1 MAMEENEESKSYQ
14 YTILLLGLAS
24 LLLATASVYIIEIL
38 SVNYGLG
45 LGAALQ
51 SIADKANV
59 TRNLTTVVSLST
71 NLHAAINESYILALI
86 AFGMMGAALVMYIM
100 RYRRFGAMSRRYL
113 LLHTTLTLIYA
124 GLLYIILSSFQISFT
139 SIYFL
144 LLWAALAVSLVID
157 LYMEFAAHSPQ
168 AAAPRPGKGG
178 MRIEPGAPY
187 TNLLNL
193 RDSIFSKLS
202 GDVRVVDKHFNSDAI
217 SNLHRL
223 LETSLTNI
231 KKLEVLTSREMFDA
245 KFNDNYTDFKNELTN
260 AGVQLEFMLM
270 SDKDSVAQH
279 ERFIFDDERA
289 YKIPPLNII
298 NKKSEH
304 IVSLRVGE
312 ARSRFDSLMRN
323 ATKYDNFVVK
333 QARGPG

>member
-1 MAMEENEESKSYQ
+1 MEENEESKSYQ

>member
-1 MAMEENEESKSYQ
+1 MASEENEESKTYQ

-24 LLLATASVYIIEIL
+24 TLLAAASIYIIEIL
-38 SVNYGLG
+38 SVNYGVG
-45 LGAALQ
+45 LGAAVQ
-51 SIADKANV
+51 SIADRTNV
-59 TRNLTTVVSLST
+59 TRNLTTVVNLSG
-71 NLHAAINESYILALI
+71 NLHAAINQTYILAFI
-86 AFGMMGAALVMYIM
+86 AFGMMGAALVMYIT

-124 GLLYIILSSFQISFT
+124 ALLYMILSTFQISFT
-139 SIYFL
+139 GTYFL
-144 LLWAALAVSLVID
+144 IIYAALAVSFAID
-157 LYMEFAAHSPQ
+157 LYTEFVAHSTQ
-168 AAAPRPGKGG
+168 ATPRPGRSG
-178 MRIEPGAPY
+178 MRIEPGTPY

-193 RDSIFSKLS
+193 RDSIFSKLN

-223 LETSLTNI
+223 LETNFTNI
-231 KKLEVLTSREMFDA
+231 KKLEVLTSKEMFDA

-270 SDKDSVAQH
+270 SDQDSVAQH

-323 ATKYDNFVVK
+323 ATKYDNYVVK